1 VRLVAL
7 LRMDAWRR
15 AQPGRDRR
23 LRARSCLPA

>member
-1 VRLVAL
+1 
-7 LRMDAWRR
+7 MDAWRR